1 MKAFLF
7 PGQGSQRIGMGKG
20 LFEAF
25 PGLTA
30 AADAILG
37 YSIADLCLEDP
48 DRRLGQTAYTQCALY
63 VVNALSH
70 RKHAQVTGERASFAA
85 GHSLGEYNALEY
97 AGAMS
102 FEDGLRLVQK
112 RGALMAA
119 APKGTMAAVIGIPA
133 ESIRDI
139 LDENGL
145 AALDVANFNAPTQ
158 TIISGP
164 EADLRRAHGVFEK
177 HNAMFVPLNVSGA
190 FHSRYMQA
198 ARDAFA
204 AFIAEFRFSTPAI
217 PVIANIAG
225 EPYRAG
231 EIAGS
236 LTDQITHP
244 VRWRDS
250 MEYLLRAGVTDFVE
264 LGPGDVLTKLARTIR
279 STFDPKAAA
288 PASGAPNT
296 AAAPAPPAK
305 TAHEKVADWNRSH
318 SVGTA
323 VKVNGYGETLTTR
336 TPAVVLFGHR
346 AAVYMQG
353 YNGYFAL
360 DEVEPATL
368 TRA

>member
-1 MKAFLF
+1 MKAYLF

-20 LFEAF
+20 LFDAF

-30 AADAILG
+30 AADEILG
-37 YSIADLCLEDP
+37 YSIETLCLDDP

-63 VVNALSH
+63 VVGALTH
-70 RKHAQVTGERASFAA
+70 RQRTRESAERADFAA

-119 APKGTMAAVIGIPA
+119 APKGTMAAVIGLSA
-133 ESIRDI
+133 ERIREI
-139 LDENGL
+139 LAEYGL
-145 AALDVANFNAPTQ
+145 DALDVANLNAPTQ
-158 TIISGP
+158 TIVSGP
-164 EADLRRAHGVFEK
+164 EADLARAQPHFERHK
-177 HNAMFVPLNVSGA
+177 AMFVPLNVSGA

-204 AFIAEFRFSTPAI
+204 AFIADFEFAAPTL
-217 PVIANIAG
+217 PVLSNLTG
-225 EPYRAG
+225 EPYRHG
-231 EIAGS
+231 NISTG

-244 VRWRDS
+244 VRWLDS
-250 MEYLLRAGVTDFVE
+250 MRFLLRANVTDFVE

-279 STFDPKAAA
+279 NAPDAIETPKQAVQQ
-288 PASGAPNT
+288 PP
-296 AAAPAPPAK
+296 PPAK
-305 TAHEKVADWNRSH
+305 VTAQETVAGWNRTH
-318 SVGTA
+318 PVGIKVH
-323 VKVNGYGETLTTR
+323 VKGYGEPLTTR

-346 AAVYMQG
+346 AAIYMEG

-360 DEVEPATL
+360 DEVEPVSS
-368 TRA
+368 RAPVPAP